1 MIRLLILFL
10 SFLNAAFAVR
20 TGGMTSQ
27 FRQGLTRWRQHATLR
42 VILFQTCKGLPMKSF
57 LSILALSVATL
68 AISSAPSYAQQ
79 RKTAKPAAKTVRAVP
94 RPTLAEANKFVAD
107 AEKKLNDLGIHA
119 AQVSWVKATYITDD
133 TDALAARVGTEATE
147 LSVKY
152 ATEAAKYMSVP
163 GLSYDTKRKLDF
175 LRGGLV
181 LPAPTTA
188 GAAAE
193 LNTIAT
199 DLDSTYGKGKGT
211 LRGQPI
217 NGSDIE
223 AEMGTNRNPNE
234 LKEMW
239 TSWHNNVGAPMRTRY
254 GRMVDIGNQGAKELG
269 YKDVGA
275 MWRSGY
281 DMPADEFAALTD
293 KLWLEVKPL
302 YDELHTYTRNKLN
315 AKYGDA
321 VQAKTG
327 PIRADLLGNM
337 WAQEWGDIY
346 DIVAPPGSG
355 DIGYDIGELLKAKGK
370 SEMDMVKYGE
380 DFFSSL
386 GFEPLPKSFYERSQ
400 FLKPR
405 DREVVCHASAWNID
419 NKDDLRIKMCIKIN
433 SNDFITVHHELGHN
447 YYQRAYNKQ
456 PYLYLN
462 GANDG
467 FHEAIGDAVALSIT
481 PEYLVQTGLLNK
493 DKVPSADKDTGLLL
507 RQAMDKVAF
516 LPFGLLVDKWRWG
529 VFNGS
534 IPKDQY
540 NKGWTDLR
548 LKYQGITP
556 PTPRTEANFDA
567 GAKYHIPGNTPY
579 TRYFLARIL
588 QFQFYKAACD
598 AAGWKGP
605 LHRCS
610 FYGNKEVGKR
620 LNAMLEMGASKPWP
634 DALQAFTGS
643 REMSGKAMI
652 EYFKPLIEW
661 LKEQNKGQPRGW

>member
-1 MIRLLILFL
+1 MKRIVSL
-10 SFLNAAFAVR
+10 AALATALVTAPAV
-20 TGGMTSQ
+20 
-27 FRQGLTRWRQHATLR
+27 
-42 VILFQTCKGLPMKSF
+42 
-57 LSILALSVATL
+57 
-68 AISSAPSYAQQ
+68 AQD
-79 RKTAKPAAKTVRAVP
+79 AKPPQAEADAFVAKAEKDFNRAVI
-94 RPTLAEANKFVAD
+94 EAGQAGWVYETYINQDTEALTARAD
-107 AEKKLNDLGIHA
+107 AA
-119 AQVSWVKATYITDD
+119 IT
-133 TDALAARVGTEATE
+133 TMSVNNALQ
-147 LSVKY
+147 
-152 ATEAAKYMSVP
+152 AAKYAQTP
-163 GLSYDTKRKLDF
+163 NLSYDTDRKLD
-175 LRGGLV
+175 RMRTAIT
-181 LPAPTTA
+181 LPAPTRE
-188 GAAAE
+188 GAAQEMA
-193 LNTIAT
+193 TIKARMQGI
-199 DLDSTYGKGKGT
+199 YGKGKGT
-211 LRGQPI
+211 LNGQPI

-223 AEMGTNRNPNE
+223 ERMGTSRNPEE

-239 TSWHNNVGAPMRTRY
+239 TSWHDNVGKPMGKDYARL
-254 GRMVDIGNQGAKELG
+254 VEISNEGAKELG
-269 YKDVGA
+269 FKDVGA

-281 DMPADEFAALTD
+281 DMPADDFAKLTD

-315 AKYGDA
+315 EKYGDA
-321 VQAKTG
+321 VQPKTG

-337 WAQEWGDIY
+337 WAQEWGGIY
-346 DIVAPPGSG
+346 DIVAPAGAG
-355 DIGYDIGELLKAKGK
+355 DIGYDIGELLKAKGVD
-370 SEMDMVKYGE
+370 EMGMVKIGE
-380 DFFSSL
+380 GFFSSL

-419 NKDDLRIKMCIKIN
+419 NVDDLRIKMCIKVN
-433 SNDFITVHHELGHN
+433 TDDFVTIHHELGHN

-456 PYLYLN
+456 SYLHLN

-467 FHEAIGDAVALSIT
+467 FHEAIGDAIALSIT
-481 PEYLVQTGLLNK
+481 PEYLVQIGLLDK
-493 DKVPSADKDTGLLL
+493 SKVPSADKDVGLLL

-529 VFNGS
+529 VFDGS
-534 IPKDQY
+534 ITPANY

-548 LKYQGITP
+548 KQYQGIVP
-556 PTPRTEANFDA
+556 PVERPADAFDP

-610 FYGNKEVGKR
+610 FYGNKEVGQK

-634 DALQAFTGS
+634 DALEAFTGS

-652 EYFKPLIEW
+652 EYFKPLMDW
-661 LKEQNKGQPRGW
+661 LKKQNKGQKKGW